1 MEYNLDELQRHLE
14 GQWQAAG
21 RRIKWELGPTEKLH
35 PDFRVVEFEPGGTH
49 HFWVYSTLG
58 MSLGL
63 PGEALEL
70 HLFAPRADMDVVELL
85 VAAASYHRNVAPL
98 GVYHTVN
105 FGQPW
110 LDDSRCD
117 HGYISLPYL
126 DGLELQLWR
135 TEAGPVA
142 SYWLLPITE
151 AERDFKIEA
160 GWEAL
165 EELFE
170 ASELDYLD
178 PARPSCV

>member
-1 MEYNLDELQRHLE
+1 M
-14 GQWQAAG
+14 ASAG
-21 RRIKWELGPTEKLH
+21 REHSYQTVVRWTGNLGRGTAGYRAYGREHTIEVAGKVAIEGSSDPA
-35 PDFRVVEFEPGGTH
+35 FRGDPARHNPE
-49 HFWVYSTLG
+49 
-58 MSLGL
+58 
-63 PGEALEL
+63 
-70 HLFAPRADMDVVELL
+70 ELL
-85 VAAASYHRNVAPL
+85 VAAASYHRNVAVL

-110 LDDSRCD
+110 LDDSHCD

-135 TEAGPVA
+135 TPAGSVS
-142 SYWLLPITE
+142 SYWLLPITQ